1 MNQALE
7 QPGTLSGK
15 RHQHRLFTKEELLEQ
30 IFDSE
35 EDEREF
41 DEEYPFSSESDES
54 FRSVMSRDRFLSL
67 WSFLHII
74 DNEDKALDKSDRI
87 YKIMALNQ
95 IAACFLN
102 VSNASS
108 GEGFDNQ
115 LAGTFLL

>member
-41 DEEYPFSSESDES
+41 DEEYLFSSESDEIDVNQ
-54 FRSVMSRDRFLSL
+54 FNVHLKKDRDG
-67 WSFLHII
+67 
-74 DNEDKALDKSDRI
+74 
-87 YKIMALNQ
+87 
-95 IAACFLN
+95 IAQLETREFDISAYVSPPPPSPEQSPACFT
-102 VSNASS
+102 VPQA
-108 GEGFDNQ
+108 Q
-115 LAGTFLL
+115 LEDHFTATVPEATAK

>member
-7 QPGTLSGK
+7 QPGMLSGK

-54 FRSVMSRDRFLSL
+54 EEESVVRSISRD
-67 WSFLHII
+67 
-74 DNEDKALDKSDRI
+74 
-87 YKIMALNQ
+87 
-95 IAACFLN
+95 
-102 VSNASS
+102 SS
-108 GEGFDNQ
+108 
-115 LAGTFLL
+115 

>member
-1 MNQALE
+1 MGNAINTDCL
-7 QPGTLSGK
+7 
-15 RHQHRLFTKEELLEQ
+15 HQEELLEQ

-35 EDEREF
+35 EDDTGS

-54 FRSVMSRDRFLSL
+54 EEES
-67 WSFLHII
+67 
-74 DNEDKALDKSDRI
+74 
-87 YKIMALNQ
+87 IMALNQ

-115 LAGTFLL
+115 LAGTFLLQQDAMKKNSESSF